1 MLLLHSMWKSC
12 STSRKQPTSRV
23 YYTFATILLLL
34 LLLHFLLLLQTRQTK
49 KKTRWLES
57 NECTIDKKILYILP
71 ITIDDDDDVV
81 INEHKKFYWVS
92 KGAIHRA
99 FNNVVKGPRNF
110 IYWLFLCEKEM
121 CALFLWLKVHNS
133 LFKWTFLICSCL
145 YPAQL
150 VKNVQIYILVLFKPL
165 LELLLLISQKK
176 VVKKFSIFLDRLGS
190 RKRLREFCLG
200 KFPSWIW

>member
-1 MLLLHSMWKSC
+1 MGLLLINPIPFVKLVMKIYFSNATTPLNVKVVQHKSKAANFPC
-12 STSRKQPTSRV
+12 ILHLCYDIIIATPATLFIATANPTNQKENEV
-23 YYTFATILLLL
+23 
-34 LLLHFLLLLQTRQTK
+34 TRIEWMHNRQ
-49 KKTRWLES
+49 
-57 NECTIDKKILYILP
+57 KILYILP

-92 KGAIHRA
+92 KGAIHRS

-150 VKNVQIYILVLFKPL
+150 
-165 LELLLLISQKK
+165 
-176 VVKKFSIFLDRLGS
+176 
-190 RKRLREFCLG
+190 
-200 KFPSWIW
+200 